1 MGHRASRLSP
11 VPRFFIDTHDG
22 DFSATDDE
30 GQSFANAAGA
40 RKAALRALPEM
51 ARDGIPDGDHR
62 EFTVNVRNEGGEEI
76 YTATLTL
83 RGGWRHS

>member
-1 MGHRASRLSP
+1 
-11 VPRFFIDTHDG
+11 
-22 DFSATDDE
+22 
-30 GQSFANAAGA
+30 
-40 RKAALRALPEM
+40 M